1 VKLPTARVENYS
13 TGGTRG
19 AATEALMKLGGVCCD
34 GFGDEPE
41 RAGSVGID
49 VSAGE

>member
-1 VKLPTARVENYS
+1 MKLPTARVGNYS

-19 AATEALMKLGGVCCD
+19 GAIEGRMKLRGVCCD